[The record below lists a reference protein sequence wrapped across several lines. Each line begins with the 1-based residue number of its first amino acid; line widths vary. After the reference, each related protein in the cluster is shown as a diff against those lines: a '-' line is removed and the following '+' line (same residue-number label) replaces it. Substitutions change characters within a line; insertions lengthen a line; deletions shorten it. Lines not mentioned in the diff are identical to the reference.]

1 LSQFVD
7 GSIKS
12 FIAGAAIARFLR
24 VKLVT
29 GQLQLAG
36 LVDKELGVLRDAA
49 FAAGDQRAVILRNK
63 QGTIPMVANGA
74 IAAGGAVFTAASGKV
89 GVSTSTGFLIGTAL
103 EAAAADGDIIE
114 VLPNVHGD
122 TVVP

>member
-1 LSQFVD
+1 MSQFVD
-7 GSIKS
+7 GSTKS

-36 LVDKELGVLRDAA
+36 IVDKELGVLRDAA
-49 FAAGDQRAVILRNK
+49 FAAGDQKAVILRNK

-74 IAAGGAVFTAASGKV
+74 IAAGGSVFTAANGKV
-89 GVSTSTGFLIGTAL
+89 GPSASTAFLIGTAL